1 MAYTTIDDPSA
12 HFQTVLYTG
21 NETARTITNDG
32 NSDLQPDFIWNKGR
46 DHAHY
51 HYLTDTSRGLTKY
64 IYTNAKNAEE
74 TFTTYVTGVNSNGF
88 TLGNGQGMND
98 NTNVGGGVDYVT
110 WQWKANGGTTSS
122 NTSGDIN
129 STVQANTTA
138 GFSIVTY
145 NGNGSS
151 NQTVGHG
158 LGATPDFLLWKNYD
172 TDTSGWDWKVWHT
185 GLTGTNY
192 VRINQTGAQL
202 SSNGDIDALPSSTL
216 FTVGNNGSTNGQSGQ
231 NHTIICYAFTSIQG
245 YSKFGSYKGNGN
257 ADGPFVYTGFKPA
270 WLLIKNVSSAGN
282 SWVLLDNKR
291 QGFNVEN
298 DFLFPNASDA
308 ESVNLSNHGFDF
320 LSNGF
325 KNRGTGQN
333 DDGDTFIYMAFA
345 EHPFV
350 SSKGVPTTAR

>member
-12 HFQTVLYTG
+12 YFQSLLYTG
-21 NETARTITNDG
+21 NSSTQSVTFDG
-32 NSDLQPDFIWNKGR
+32 NSDLQPDWVWTKCRSNAS
-46 DHAHY
+46 DHFLH
-51 HYLTDTSRGLTKY
+51 DSNRGVHKN
-64 IYTNAKNAEE
+64 IHTNAQDAE
-74 TFTTYVTGVNSNGF
+74 TNNSNGLTAF
-88 TLGNGQGMND
+88 NSDGFSMG
-98 NTNVGGGVDYVT
+98 NVGGMNFNNQTYVG
-110 WQWKANGGTTSS
+110 WGWKCNGGTTSS

-151 NQTVGHG
+151 NQTVAHG

-172 TDTSGWDWKVWHT
+172 TDTSGWDWKTWHT

-192 VRINQTGAQL
+192 VRINQTGAQA

-245 YSKFGSYKGNGN
+245 YSKFGSYTGNAN
-257 ADGPFVYTGFKPA
+257 ADGPFVYTGFAPA
-270 WLLIKNVSSAGN
+270 WVMVKNTASAIGWVIQDNTRSSTN
-282 SWVLLDNKR
+282 PRNKR
-291 QGFNVEN
+291 
-298 DFLFPNASDA
+298 LFANITDA
-308 ESVNLSNHGFDF
+308 EATDTDFDF

-325 KNRGTGQN
+325 KLRNSGNTPNKSGEVY
-333 DDGDTFIYMAFA
+333 IYMAFA
-345 EHPFV
+345 ESPFV
-350 SSKGVPTTAR
+350 SSEGVPTTAR